1 MALARVAGGRLILV
15 RRRNVEWVVSSRGGF
30 AAIEDR
36 LEDFGV
42 APDEIKTRGLSG
54 GLLW

>member
-15 RRRNVEWVVSSRGGF
+15 RRRDVEWVVSSRGGF